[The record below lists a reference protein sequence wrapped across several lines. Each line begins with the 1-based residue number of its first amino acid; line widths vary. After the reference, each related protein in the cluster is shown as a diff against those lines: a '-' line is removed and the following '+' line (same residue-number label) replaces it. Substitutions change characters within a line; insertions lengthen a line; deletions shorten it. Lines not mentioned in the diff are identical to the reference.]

1 MGVRA
6 RMAVVI
12 AAVALLATAA
22 VAWANGATVVTLFS
36 GPSAGY
42 YGQDCMLLPQVNT
55 ETQVMPGSG
64 LKADLFEFQ
73 IKNSKGVWEKYEDQL
88 VEETGTVDPLMLVF
102 DDSVKYPA
110 DFRVLFYRQSKDASG
125 TASYVLQ
132 STSEP
137 ISVERLKHRVSKVS
151 ITAPKK
157 AKKNASFTTSY
168 VVKPLSGAGKV
179 KVTVERKSGKKY
191 VKVSSKTIVVDEM
204 SEADLKLKLKKA
216 GTYRIKA
223 KFAGNGWAVASPVAT
238 KTLTVK

>member
-1 MGVRA
+1 MGVKA
-6 RMAVVI
+6 RVMAVI
-12 AAVALLATAA
+12 AVVALMATAG
-22 VAWANGATVVTLFS
+22 VAWANGGTMVTLFS

-55 ETQVMPGSG
+55 ETKVVPGSG

-73 IKNSKGVWEKYEDQL
+73 IKNSTGEWEKYEDQL

-110 DFRVLFYRQSKDASG
+110 DFRTLFYRQSKDASG

-137 ISVERLKHRVSKVS
+137 VTVERLKHGVSKVS
-151 ITAPKK
+151 ITAPKR

-168 VVKPLSGAGKV
+168 AVKPLSGAGKV
-179 KVTVERKSGKKY
+179 KVTVERQAGSKY
-191 VKVSSKTIVVDEM
+191 VKVSSKTITVDEM

-216 GTYRIKA
+216 GRYRINA
-223 KFAGNGWAVASPVAT
+223 KFAGNGWAVASPLAT
-238 KTLTVK
+238 RIVTVK